1 VGQGRDS
8 PLWASFALPLLIL
21 DVKGCFSILQQ
32 LLSVPERSV
41 FFVFV
46 SALGVFMVY
55 KLIKLRLEPK

>member
-1 VGQGRDS
+1 MGQGRDS

-46 SALGVFMVY
+46 SALGV
-55 KLIKLRLEPK
+55 